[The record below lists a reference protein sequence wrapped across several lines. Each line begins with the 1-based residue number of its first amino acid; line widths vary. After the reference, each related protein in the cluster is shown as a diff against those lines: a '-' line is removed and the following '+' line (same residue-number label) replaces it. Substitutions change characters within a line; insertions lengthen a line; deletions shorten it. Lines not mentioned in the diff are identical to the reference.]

1 MGKSAFESEL
11 KRRDE
16 AAMRDQVFN
25 SLDLLCVISVYLS
38 FGDILNLF
46 EVGLGCLGDVL
57 KTRKMKE
64 GLTKQLFSFLV
75 NEGWGRFRNE
85 PARGS
90 ISFERSLQET
100 ADYAKVF
107 CLVGFGEVFLGLFQP
122 FVDHLLKEG
131 TLGLYIPVFQ
141 RAQEV
146 WMEYKGISTLNEN
159 K

>member
-57 KTRKMKE
+57 KTRKTKE

-90 ISFERSLQET
+90 ISFDRSLQET
-100 ADYAKVF
+100 ADYVKVF
-107 CLVGFGEVFLGLFQP
+107 CLVGFGKVFLDLP
-122 FVDHLLKEG
+122 LVDHLIEEG
-131 TLGLYIPVFQ
+131 TRGLYIPVFV

-146 WMEYKGISTLNEN
+146 WMEYKDISILGE

>member
-90 ISFERSLQET
+90 ISFDRSLQET
-100 ADYAKVF
+100 ADYVKVF
-107 CLVGFGEVFLGLFQP
+107 CLVGFGKVFLDLP
-122 FVDHLLKEG
+122 LVDHLIEEG
-131 TLGLYIPVFQ
+131 TRGLYIPVFV

-146 WMEYKGISTLNEN
+146 WMEYKGISILDE

>member
-90 ISFERSLQET
+90 ISFDRSLQET

-107 CLVGFGEVFLGLFQP
+107 CLVGFGKVFLDLP
-122 FVDHLLKEG
+122 LVDHLIKEG

-146 WMEYKGISTLNEN
+146 WMEYKDISILGE

>member
-90 ISFERSLQET
+90 ISFDRSLQET

-107 CLVGFGEVFLGLFQP
+107 CLVGFGKVFLDLP
-122 FVDHLLKEG
+122 LVDHLIEEG
-131 TLGLYIPVFQ
+131 TRGLYIPVFV

-146 WMEYKGISTLNEN
+146 WMEYKGISILGE

>member
-16 AAMRDQVFN
+16 EARRDQVFN

-75 NEGWGRFRNE
+75 NEGWGRFSNQ

-90 ISFERSLQET
+90 ISFDRSLQET
-100 ADYAKVF
+100 ADYANVF
-107 CLVGFGEVFLGLFQP
+107 SLVGFAKGFLDLP
-122 FVDHLLKEG
+122 LVDYLLKEG

-146 WMEYKGISTLNEN
+146 WMEYKGISTLDEN

>member
-90 ISFERSLQET
+90 ISFDRSLQET

-107 CLVGFGEVFLGLFQP
+107 CLVGFGKVFLDLP
-122 FVDHLLKEG
+122 LVDYLLKEG
-131 TLGLYIPVFQ
+131 TLGLYIPVFV

-146 WMEYKGISTLNEN
+146 WMEYKGISILD
-159 K
+159 KK

>member
-1 MGKSAFESEL
+1 MGESAFGSEL

-16 AAMRDQVFN
+16 AARRDQVFN

-90 ISFERSLQET
+90 ISFDRSLQET
-100 ADYAKVF
+100 ADYVKVF
-107 CLVGFGEVFLGLFQP
+107 CLVGFGKVFLDLP
-122 FVDHLLKEG
+122 LVDHLIEEG
-131 TLGLYIPVFQ
+131 TRGLYIPVFV

-146 WMEYKGISTLNEN
+146 WMEYKGISILGE

>member
-57 KTRKMKE
+57 KTRKTEE

-90 ISFERSLQET
+90 ISFDRSLQET

-107 CLVGFGEVFLGLFQP
+107 CLVGFGKVFLDLP
-122 FVDHLLKEG
+122 LVDHLIKEG
-131 TLGLYIPVFQ
+131 TLGLYIPVFV

-146 WMEYKGISTLNEN
+146 WMEYKGISILDE

>member
-46 EVGLGCLGDVL
+46 EVGLGCLEDVL

-90 ISFERSLQET
+90 ISFDRSLQET
-100 ADYAKVF
+100 ADYVKVF
-107 CLVGFGEVFLGLFQP
+107 CLVGFGKVFLDLP
-122 FVDHLLKEG
+122 LVDHLIKEG
-131 TLGLYIPVFQ
+131 TLGLYIPVFV

-146 WMEYKGISTLNEN
+146 WMEYKGISILGE

>member
-1 MGKSAFESEL
+1 MGKSAFGSEL

-16 AAMRDQVFN
+16 AARRDQVFN

-90 ISFERSLQET
+90 ISFDRSLQET

-107 CLVGFGEVFLGLFQP
+107 CLVGFGKVFLDLP
-122 FVDHLLKEG
+122 LVDHLLKEG

-146 WMEYKGISTLNEN
+146 WMECKGISILDE

>member
-1 MGKSAFESEL
+1 MGKSAFGSEL

-16 AAMRDQVFN
+16 AARRDQVFN

-90 ISFERSLQET
+90 ISFDRSLQET
-100 ADYAKVF
+100 ADYVKVF
-107 CLVGFGEVFLGLFQP
+107 CLVGFGKVFLDLP
-122 FVDHLLKEG
+122 LVDHLIKEG
-131 TLGLYIPVFQ
+131 TLGLYIPVFV

-146 WMEYKGISTLNEN
+146 WMEYKGISILDE

>member
-90 ISFERSLQET
+90 ISFDRSLQET
-100 ADYAKVF
+100 ADYVKVF
-107 CLVGFGEVFLGLFQP
+107 CLVGFGKVFLDLP
-122 FVDHLLKEG
+122 LVDHLIEEG
-131 TLGLYIPVFQ
+131 TRGLYIPVFV

-146 WMEYKGISTLNEN
+146 WMEYKGISILGE